1 MPLAQCVGVYMLNL
15 QMSPMTTK
23 GVPVTVTA
31 MVPVSA
37 ATVTGPASAA
47 TVTGP
52 ASAATVT
59 GPASVVTIAAAT
71 VTAHATATRHA
82 IVTKSILALIMPL
95 VPSLYRLLLK
105 RLLIIQVW
113 TLKTKFMPIFHF
125 T

>member
-31 MVPVSA
+31 MVPV
-37 ATVTGPASAA
+37 SAA